1 MAEIQGGGGGGHGK
15 HDKKRAKKQSTRV
28 DMTPMVDLAFLLL
41 TFFVLTS
48 TFSKPKV
55 LRMIFPEKLDKQDNV
70 KTPEVKDG
78 LTLLLTSDNKI
89 YHYRGSI
96 GKLTQ
101 EKKEL
106 EVTDYSKDGLRKLLT
121 DYNYSLLI
129 KLQEIQKKMDKLPEA
144 DTASK
149 NKLENEAREA
159 QRASKQIILVKNDDG
174 ASYRNMIDLMDEFMI
189 TQIAKYYVIDE
200 GMDPREKELIKK
212 QKGK

>member
-78 LTLLLTSDNKI
+78 LTLLLTGENKI
-89 YHYRGSI
+89 FYYRGSVDKLQKE
-96 GKLTQ
+96 GKQ
-101 EKKEL
+101 L
-106 EVTDYSKDGLRKLLT
+106 EETDYSKNGLRKVLI
-121 DYNYSLLI
+121 DYNGSLLV
-129 KLQEIQKKMDKLPEA
+129 KLQDIQKKLDKLPES
-144 DTASK
+144 DTASR
-149 NKLENEAREA
+149 NRLEAEAKEA
-159 QRASKQIILVKNDDG
+159 QKASKQIILVKNDEG
-174 ASYRNMIDLMDEFMI
+174 ATYSNMIDVMDEFLI

-200 GMDPREKELIKK
+200 GMDKREKDLIAKQTKK
-212 QKGK
+212 